1 MKNAVL
7 YTIYKYDSDTF
18 IAMFCENKYRPQ
30 MKCDGK
36 CKLAKMQ
43 KEQNEKEAADTLK
56 QMQTET
62 VSDTPVSSIS
72 IDNNEL
78 FSLCKNKQ
86 GIYYDQSY
94 SYLYTAELVKPPAG
108 ITLN

>member
-1 MKNAVL
+1 
-7 YTIYKYDSDTF
+7 
-18 IAMFCENKYRPQ
+18 

-62 VSDTPVSSIS
+62 VFNTPVHPFAIGNHALSSSKIV
-72 IDNNEL
+72 
-78 FSLCKNKQ
+78 KQ
-86 GIYYDQSY
+86 AGYCNQLY
-94 SYLYTAELVKPPAG
+94 SFLYTAKLLKPPAG
-108 ITLN
+108 TLFG